1 MSDKIIELK
10 KKIQKILDEK
20 ENTDKQDDLFE
31 TLEKEQKYYI
41 ELLEQSLYKIIQNE
55 ENDINENEFDIVDEK
70 DNSFKLFLK
79 NDPIEV
85 PANLFLHESIIK
97 NYGLCPYIHNVDLD
111 CEQVKK
117 NRIMWLQQQS
127 DKGNLYYELYNKII
141 KLSEIELLEE
151 HKKVIEKDI
160 EYLINI
166 TLNESQEQI
175 YVNIIELIY
184 EYKTSKLKTKKVKE
198 KLNKIIFLSEK
209 LYNDSCLNIHDYLNK
224 KTNINICINDNDKD
238 KDNGDDS
245 LRLIQGNFQMN
256 IEKYDDILNKIKNSR
271 KYVKNILKHT
281 YKSLELFLSRD
292 QKPDIFKQQGKYFKK
307 WSLLTQEEK
316 YERLK
321 SYVTYYVSKHFK
333 NNDEQNEKMYECV
346 KTLFDNKLLNYSN
359 IKWNVKV
366 GLIEKINNIFYDEN
380 TDTFVT
386 NIKEKS
392 KIKKSLPRTILST
405 QNDEI
410 INEHILTFLIKN
422 KKEQNIMDNKFKQL
436 CFDNIKSVLEIKV
449 ISKSDY
455 IILDKK
461 YNDIYNIIQ
470 TN

>member
-1 MSDKIIELK
+1 MTNSIIELK

-20 ENTDKQDDLFE
+20 ENTDKDDDLFE
-31 TLEKEQKYYI
+31 TLEKEQTYYI

-55 ENDINENEFDIVDEK
+55 ENVINENDYDFINEK
-70 DNSFKLFLK
+70 DNSLKLFLE
-79 NDPIEV
+79 NDPNEV
-85 PANLFLHESIIK
+85 PANIFLHDTIIK
-97 NYGLCPYIHNVDLD
+97 NYGLCPYIQNIDSD
-111 CEQVKK
+111 REQIKK
-117 NRIMWLQQQS
+117 NRMEWLQQQS
-127 DKGNLYYELYNKII
+127 DKGDLYYELYNKTI
-141 KLSEIELLEE
+141 KLSEIEVLED

-160 EYLINI
+160 EYLINV
-166 TLNESQEQI
+166 TLNECQKQMYI
-175 YVNIIELIY
+175 NIIELIY
-184 EYKTSKLKTKKVKE
+184 EYKTSKLKTKKIKE

-224 KTNINICINDNDKD
+224 KTNINISINDN
-238 KDNGDDS
+238 NMENNDS
-245 LRLIQGNFQMN
+245 LRLIQGNFN
-256 IEKYDDILNKIKNSR
+256 INLEKYDDILNKIKNSR
-271 KYVKNILKHT
+271 KYVKNTLKHT
-281 YKSLELFLSRD
+281 YKSLELFLNQD
-292 QKPDIFKQQGKYFKK
+292 HKPNTFKQQGKYFKK

-321 SYVTYYVSKHFK
+321 SYVTYYISKNFK
-333 NNDEQNEKMYECV
+333 NNDELNEKMYQCI
-346 KTLFDNKLLNYSN
+346 KTLFDNKVLNYSN
-359 IKWNVKV
+359 IKWNEKV
-366 GLIEKINNIFYDEN
+366 GLVEKINNIIYDEN
-380 TDTFVT
+380 TNTFIT

-392 KIKKSLPRTILST
+392 KIKKPSIRTILST

-422 KKEQNIMDNKFKQL
+422 KKEQNITDDKFKQL
-436 CFDNIKSVLEIKV
+436 CFDNIKSVLALKV